1 MKNNNYLF
9 IQKKILQSWVKDKNL
24 FPLIKNSEETVLF
37 PETTYIYQKYK
48 NISEFHRIYGS
59 FNILE
64 SFRICMDMFN
74 NEDYVYILC
83 NLIVKDIDN
92 YSISD
97 KCFPIFKINTNQ
109 LFDWFNLAFKKEYV
123 SLYIFSINNYDFL
136 EISLMDDEYGT
147 KHYHFT
153 TNKDRLKPKK

>member
-9 IQKKILQSWVKDKNL
+9 IQKKILQNWIEDQSL
-24 FPLIKNSEETVLF
+24 SSLINNSEEIILF
-37 PETTYIYQKYK
+37 PETIYIYQKYR
-48 NISEFHRIYGS
+48 NVSEFHRIYGS
-59 FNILE
+59 FNIVE
-64 SFRICMDMFN
+64 SLRICMDIFN
-74 NEDYVYILC
+74 SEDYVYILC
-83 NLIVKDIDN
+83 NLIVKNIDN

-97 KCFPIFKINTNQ
+97 KYFPIFKINTTQ

-123 SLYIFSINNYDFL
+123 SLYIFSINNDNFL

-153 TNKDRLKPKK
+153 TNKIGLIR